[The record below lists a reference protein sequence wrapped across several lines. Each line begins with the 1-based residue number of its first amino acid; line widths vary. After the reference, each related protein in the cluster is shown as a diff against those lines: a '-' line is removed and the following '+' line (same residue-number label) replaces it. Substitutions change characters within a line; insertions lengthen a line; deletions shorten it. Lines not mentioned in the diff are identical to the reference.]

1 MYSFTIEGRL
11 PSLNDYT
18 KACRGNKFAGAK
30 MKKDAEDIIGLY
42 ILSAKNRG
50 TLPRTPIDKEIW
62 ISYKW
67 YEKDMKRDADNIVF
81 AQKFI
86 QDALT
91 HNGIIVDDTRKYITG
106 FSHEILVDKQ
116 KPRIEVKIEFRENTD

>member
-1 MYSFTIEGRL
+1 MYRFVIEGRL
-11 PSLNDYT
+11 PGLNEYT

-30 MKKDAEDIIGLY
+30 MKKDAEEIIGLY
-42 ILSAKNRG
+42 ILSAKNKG
-50 TLPRTPIDKEIW
+50 TLPREAIDKEIW
-62 ISYKW
+62 IKYKW

-86 QDALT
+86 QDSLT
-91 HNGIIVDDTRKYITG
+91 HNKIIIDDTRKYITG

-116 KPRIEVKIEFRENTD
+116 NPRIEVEIEFKENNN